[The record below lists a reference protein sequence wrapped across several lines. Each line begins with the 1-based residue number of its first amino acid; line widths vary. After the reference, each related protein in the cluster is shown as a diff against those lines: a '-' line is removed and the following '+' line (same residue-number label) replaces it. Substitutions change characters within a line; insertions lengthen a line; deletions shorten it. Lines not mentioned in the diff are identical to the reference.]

1 MHQVTL
7 ILDLL
12 GTPQSGDASCLGFV
26 PREDAGKFL
35 ARQKSRPPVPFER
48 VVPRASASAR
58 DLLKGLLLF
67 NPRERTSVQAAL
79 AHAFF
84 ADVPQLPCG
93 RLARDLLLAHAR
105 AAKVGGSSAR
115 ARARD

>member
-1 MHQVTL
+1 M
-7 ILDLL
+7 
-12 GTPQSGDASCLGFV
+12 
-26 PREDAGKFL
+26 
-35 ARQKSRPPVPFER
+35 PFER

-58 DLLKGLLLF
+58 DLLAGLLLF

-79 AHAFF
+79 SHAFF
-84 ADVPQLPCG
+84 GDVPQLPCG